1 MMLLEYKEINNTY
14 LADFNIKNEELITHL
29 ADTWE
34 TDLVCYYN
42 EYYGNL
48 QSLQKEVDGL
58 IMGWFTSPKE
68 LEQKALVNFNL
79 NLLSDLTKYLL
90 PGLFYFLL
98 RGLLSLNMF

>member
-1 MMLLEYKEINNTY
+1 MLLEYKEINNTY

-48 QSLQKEVDGL
+48 QSL
-58 IMGWFTSPKE
+58 
-68 LEQKALVNFNL
+68 
-79 NLLSDLTKYLL
+79 
-90 PGLFYFLL
+90 
-98 RGLLSLNMF
+98 